1 MSNVWYPQNKE
12 ELESLLNKLIK
23 GNQKNKINGVIVPH
37 AGYFYS
43 GEISG
48 KAFSLLKAKKVMI
61 LTPNHYSYF
70 KGVLSH
76 NKNYWQTP
84 LGKIKIIKSNF
95 NKADLKQEHSIDNNI
110 PFLQN
115 IGVEEILPL
124 SVGEISPSD
133 AKEIAEKI
141 KDFDGKFV
149 VSTDLSHFNNEE
161 KANQLDKRTIEII
174 EKLDAEKFKEI
185 DACGIYPL
193 MILMQ
198 LCEIKK
204 WKPKLIEYKTSGQI
218 TGDFSS
224 VVGYAS
230 FIF

>member
-1 MSNVWYPQNKE
+1 MEWYPQNKE

-23 GNQKNKINGVIVPH
+23 RNQKNKINGVIVPH
-37 AGYFYS
+37 ASYFYS
-43 GEISG
+43 GEITG
-48 KAFSLLKAKKVMI
+48 KAFSLLKAKKVLI
-61 LTPNHYSYF
+61 LAPNHYSYF
-70 KGVLSH
+70 RGVLGH
-76 NKNYWQTP
+76 NKNYWQTT
-84 LGKIKIIKSNF
+84 LGKIKIIESDF
-95 NKADLKQEHSIDNNI
+95 NKADLKQEHSIDNQV

-124 SVGEISPSD
+124 SVGEISSSD

-161 KANQLDKRTIEII
+161 KANQLDKRTIKII
-174 EKLDAEKFKEI
+174 EKLDIEEFKEI

-198 LCEIKK
+198 LCKIKK

-218 TGDFSS
+218 TGEKSS

-230 FIF
+230 FVF